1 MITTWDFENINMSGG
16 PVSTFLLGS
25 DFANHGIPILGW
37 TEDSALFVGN
47 ASHHIPNYVGGN
59 SLFTFSPIGESVY
72 VVVFNAPVDSITLTF
87 AQPTIGDSVPAW
99 EFRGA
104 LGGTTIDYRS
114 YETTISSG
122 NPHTIT
128 ISSTIDRF
136 SVSTHNSLYG
146 MPLDGYIVP
155 ATGSITLICAA
166 MVAMIRRHNR

>member
-1 MITTWDFENINMSGG
+1 MITTWNFENINVSDG
-16 PVSTFLLGS
+16 PISTFLLGS
-25 DFANHGIPILGW
+25 DFVNHGIPILGW

-47 ASHHIPNYVGGN
+47 ASHHITNYVGGN
-59 SLFTFSPIGESVY
+59 SLFTFSPIGESTY
-72 VVVFNAPVDSITLTF
+72 VVVFSEPINFITLTF
-87 AQPTIGDSVPAW
+87 AQPTIGNYVPAW

-104 LGGTTIDYRS
+104 LGGTTVDYRS

-146 MPLDGYIVP
+146 MPLDGYTVP
-155 ATGSITLICAA
+155 STGPITVICAA
-166 MVAMIRRHNR
+166 IFAMIRRKYR